1 MEIRTLL
8 FGLLI
13 VWGAVTAALVVVLTY
28 RSRLEVDEEDQVFLS
43 DSEERMANEQQ
54 RLVSSIEKLSRPIM
68 ILTATSASLLV
79 VTGGV
84 WLWQAFKNF

>member
-13 VWGAVTAALVVVLTY
+13 VWGAVTAVLVVILTY

-43 DSEERMANEQQ
+43 DSEERMANEQH
-54 RLVSSIEKLSRPIM
+54 RLVSSIEKLSKPIT

-79 VTGGV
+79 VTGGI
-84 WLWQAFKNF
+84 WFWQAFKNF